1 MEQRRSYLFILIAC
15 LVAVAAQ
22 AAGKGPQI
30 TLANTTYDMG
40 TIHASKGN
48 VKATYKFTNTGDEPL
63 VIISVTNGGCGCTK
77 PSYPLQPIAPGKTG
91 QIVINF
97 NPKGRRGE
105 LRREVRV
112 KTNAKGSKRLS
123 LKFTGVIIP

>member
-1 MEQRRSYLFILIAC
+1 MKKYLFILIAC

-63 VIISVTNGGCGCTK
+63 VIISVTNGDADAPNRHIRSS
-77 PSYPLQPIAPGKTG
+77 PSPPARQA
-91 QIVINF
+91 
-97 NPKGRRGE
+97 R
-105 LRREVRV
+105 
-112 KTNAKGSKRLS
+112 
-123 LKFTGVIIP
+123 

>member
-1 MEQRRSYLFILIAC
+1 MKKYLFILIAC

-77 PSYPLQPIAPGKTG
+77 PSYPLQPIAPGKKGKIKVTFDPLYRQG
-91 QIVINF
+91 SF
-97 NPKGRRGE
+97 NKVVTIR
-105 LRREVRV
+105 
-112 KTNAKGSKRLS
+112 TNAKQKKARIKVSGTINNNK
-123 LKFTGVIIP
+123 